1 MSMSTGPS
9 PLLEAAEAVRSGRVS
24 SEELV
29 TQALKRLEEVEG
41 DVGAFLSVQGR
52 AAVDTARSI
61 DRKVGVG
68 YMLCGCAGRGVLE
81 YAGARSLQST
91 SAPQPQKLSL

>member
-1 MSMSTGPS
+1 MAAAPS

-29 TQALKRLEEVEG
+29 TQALKRLEETEG

-52 AAVDTARSI
+52 AAVDAARGIDQKVRSI
-61 DRKVGVG
+61 
-68 YMLCGCAGRGVLE
+68 C
-81 YAGARSLQST
+81 
-91 SAPQPQKLSL
+91 